1 MISRTGNTRSS
12 RLHTRVVW
20 VLLGLVL
27 VGCVPTLPAK
37 TLFIAARETTSHE
50 LLVGT
55 FETVFGEP
63 TSSITLF
70 GVADRTEC
78 RGITGVGGID
88 RVAPGTT
95 TRLMMKC
102 EDGRFIQGELTYERF
117 DRGAGLAQDT
127 GDGFYQLVFGHLKLS
142 EEDLRQEFALLPPP
156 PGRPQPTETIPAV
169 LPPPTEGPAQPPADG
184 SGSEVPAVPQD
195 GVNVAPLP
203 SEDGAPPPE
212 DDEDDPF
219 ARLVPSDDDGGD
231 DAAADQGCESG
242 TVDGQCLDEFDLDD
256 LDSDDVENFL
266 RDEEET
272 DEVKI

>member
-1 MISRTGNTRSS
+1 MRSPAG
-12 RLHTRVVW
+12 W
-20 VLLGLVL
+20 LLL
-27 VGCVPTLPAK
+27 VGLLAGCAPVLPAK

-63 TSSITLF
+63 TSAITLF
-70 GVADRTEC
+70 GVADKTEC

-127 GDGFYQLVFGHLKLS
+127 GDGYYQLVFGHLKLS
-142 EEDLRQEFALLPPP
+142 EENLRQEFALLPPP
-156 PGRPQPTETIPAV
+156 PERPQPTETIPAV
-169 LPPPTEGPAQPPADG
+169 LPPPTEEGAAPATPQGEQPV
-184 SGSEVPAVPQD
+184 VPAVPQE

-203 SEDGAPPPE
+203 DGDALPDDE
-212 DDEDDPF
+212 DEDDPF
-219 ARLVPSDDDGGD
+219 ASLVPSDDD
-231 DAAADQGCESG
+231 DAAAGDGSACESG
-242 TVDGQCLDEFDLDD
+242 TVDGECLDDFDLEEF
-256 LDSDDVENFL
+256 DSDDVENFL
-266 RDEEET
+266 RDEED
-272 DEVKI
+272 DEDVRI

>member
-1 MISRTGNTRSS
+1 M
-12 RLHTRVVW
+12 
-20 VLLGLVL
+20 LLVAA
-27 VGCVPTLPAK
+27 VAGCAPSLPAK
-37 TLFIAARETTSHE
+37 TLFIAARETTSNE

-70 GVADRTEC
+70 GIGDRTEC

-117 DRGAGLAQDT
+117 DRGAGLAEDT
-127 GDGFYQLVFGHLKLS
+127 GDGLYQLVFGRLQLS
-142 EEDLRQEFALLPPP
+142 EENLRQEFALLPPP
-156 PGRPQPTETIPAV
+156 PERPRLIEPLPAV
-169 LPPPTEGPAQPPADG
+169 LPPADAP
-184 SGSEVPAVPQD
+184 VVLAPPQD
-195 GVNVAPLP
+195 GATAPPALP
-203 SEDGAPPPE
+203 REDVDVGRLPREGGAIEPPE

-219 ARLVPSDDDGGD
+219 ARLVPRDDEGAGATGD
-231 DAAADQGCESG
+231 APAAASECERG
-242 TVDGQCLDEFDLDD
+242 VVDGQCLDEFDLDEF
-256 LDSDDVENFL
+256 DSNDVENFL

-272 DEVKI
+272 GDEVET